1 MSPSRTK
8 ASSRSSSGPLR
19 VLPGRR
25 VGKEPIDRDLLE
37 LAVRVL
43 VEAAH
48 PDIADAVT
56 VYGGLLPLVCQD
68 ELCNPGHDVSTNPNG
83 SSHKCVHD
91 SAPAG
96 RPRRGK
102 RVRMRSCQLTSGA
115 VVCRSVD
122 GRLRGPRF

>member
-1 MSPSRTK
+1 MTPNLQRTVFYSWQSDRPNRTNLGFIME
-8 ASSRSSSGPLR
+8 ALGRCRPRAPRRAPGPVPARLR

-68 ELCNPGHDVSTNPNG
+68 ELCNPGHDVSTNPNKN
-83 SSHKCVHD
+83 SILTHQ
-91 SAPAG
+91 
-96 RPRRGK
+96 RP
-102 RVRMRSCQLTSGA
+102 L
-115 VVCRSVD
+115 
-122 GRLRGPRF
+122 P